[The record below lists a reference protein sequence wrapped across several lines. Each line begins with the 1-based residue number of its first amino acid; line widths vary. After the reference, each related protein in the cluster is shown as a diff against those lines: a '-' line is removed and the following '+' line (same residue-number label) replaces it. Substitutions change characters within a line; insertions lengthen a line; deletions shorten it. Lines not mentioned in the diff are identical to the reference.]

1 MGALCYAELGTMIPV
16 SGGDYAYIR
25 HAWGPVLAFL
35 YLWAALL
42 VIMPAGA
49 RAHAANADVD
59 RVGGTVEAAVADDT
73 MHNFARSGN
82 DFPKPFRKAG

>member
-49 RAHAANADVD
+49 ATCRPMIIIK
-59 RVGGTVEAAVADDT
+59 AV
-73 MHNFARSGN
+73 N
-82 DFPKPFRKAG
+82 D